1 MTPRAIA
8 LAAAALAAA
17 TSAPAAEVV
26 VLKSS
31 EVPAWQPALD
41 ALRRGAT
48 GHTLTE
54 VDLKND
60 RGEADRVLTG
70 LKGRPVVVVALGPLA
85 AQAAHE
91 VLPETPLIFGMVQD
105 PGRLGLL
112 TAPNTTGVSFTIP
125 VMNQLAA
132 FRLVNPR
139 GVRIGVLYNPENT
152 GRQVQE
158 AQRATPLVH
167 LVLVDR
173 PVSSERDIP
182 EALRSLLRGPEAVDA
197 LWLPAD
203 PLLLNDLT
211 RRFIL
216 SETLKAMKPVY
227 SFSSALVMEGALASD
242 GPDLVSI
249 GEQLAELVQRVAADR
264 TGRIPMMVPRAE
276 LVINKKMADKLRID
290 VPQSALRA
298 ANRVF

>member
-1 MTPRAIA
+1 MRAA
-8 LAAAALAAA
+8 LLAVVLAAPSPAV
-17 TSAPAAEVV
+17 AAEVV

-31 EVPAWQPALD
+31 DVPAWQPALD

-48 GHTLTE
+48 GHTLSE
-54 VDLKND
+54 VDLRGD
-60 RGEADRVLTG
+60 RAEADRALTG
-70 LKGRPVVVVALGPLA
+70 LKGRPVIVVALGPLA

-91 VLPETPLIFGMVQD
+91 VLPDTPLVFGMVQD
-105 PGRLGLL
+105 PARLGLVG
-112 TAPNTTGVSFTIP
+112 APNTTGVAFSTP

-132 FRLVNPR
+132 FRMVNPR
-139 GVRIGVLYNPENT
+139 GVRIGVLYNPDNS

-158 AQRATPLVH
+158 AQKATALVH
-167 LVLVDR
+167 LALVER

-182 EALRSLLRGPEAVDA
+182 EALRALLRGPEAVDA

-203 PLLLNDLT
+203 PLLLADPT

-227 SFSSALVMEGALASD
+227 GFSSALVVEGALASD
-242 GPDLVSI
+242 GPDIVSI
-249 GEQLAELVQRVAADR
+249 GEQLAELVNRLAGDRAAK
-264 TGRIPMMVPRAE
+264 IPMMVPRAE
-276 LVINKKMADKLRID
+276 LVINKKMADKLKIEI
-290 VPQSALRA
+290 PQAALRS

>member
-1 MTPRAIA
+1 MRSAL

-17 TSAPAAEVV
+17 SSVPAAEVV

-31 EVPAWQPALD
+31 EVPAWQPAVD

-48 GHTLTE
+48 GHALTE

-60 RGEADRVLTG
+60 RGEADRVLAG
-70 LKGRPVVVVALGPLA
+70 LKGKPVVLVALGPLA
-85 AQAAHE
+85 AQAVHE

-112 TAPNTTGVSFTIP
+112 AAPNTNGVSFTIP

-132 FRLVNPR
+132 FRMVNPR

-158 AQRATPLVH
+158 AQKAMPLVH
-167 LVLVDR
+167 LAVVDR

-249 GEQLAELVQRVAADR
+249 GEQLAELVQRIAADR
-264 TGRIPMMVPRAE
+264 TARIPMMVPRAE
-276 LVINKKMADKLRID
+276 LVINKKMAEKLRIE

>member
-17 TSAPAAEVV
+17 ASAPAAEVV

-31 EVPAWQPALD
+31 EVPAWQPTID

-70 LKGRPVVVVALGPLA
+70 LKGKPVIVVALGPLA

-91 VLPETPLIFGMVQD
+91 VLPETLLIFGMVQD

-132 FRLVNPR
+132 FRMVNPR

-158 AQRATPLVH
+158 AQKATPLVH
-167 LVLVDR
+167 LALVDR

-182 EALRSLLRGPEAVDA
+182 DALRSLLRGPDAVDA

-249 GEQLAELVQRVAADR
+249 GEQLAELVQRLAGDR
-264 TGRIPMMVPRAE
+264 TARIPMMVPRAE
-276 LVINKKMADKLRID
+276 LVINKKMADKLKID

>member
-17 TSAPAAEVV
+17 ASAPAAEVV

-31 EVPAWQPALD
+31 EVPAWQPTID

-70 LKGRPVVVVALGPLA
+70 LKGKPVIVVALGPLA

-91 VLPETPLIFGMVQD
+91 VLPETLLIFGMVQD

-132 FRLVNPR
+132 FRMVNPR

-158 AQRATPLVH
+158 AQKATPLVH
-167 LVLVDR
+167 LALVDR

-182 EALRSLLRGPEAVDA
+182 EALRSLLRGPDAVDA

-249 GEQLAELVQRVAADR
+249 GEQLAELVQRLAGDRAA
-264 TGRIPMMVPRAE
+264 RIPMMVPRAE
-276 LVINKKMADKLRID
+276 LVINKKMADKLKID

>member
-17 TSAPAAEVV
+17 ASAPAAEVV

-31 EVPAWQPALD
+31 EVPAWQPTID

-70 LKGRPVVVVALGPLA
+70 LKGKPVIVVALGPLA

-91 VLPETPLIFGMVQD
+91 VLPETLLIFGMVQD

-132 FRLVNPR
+132 FRMVNPR

-158 AQRATPLVH
+158 AQKATPLVH
-167 LVLVDR
+167 LALVDR

-182 EALRSLLRGPEAVDA
+182 EALRSLLRGPDAVDA

-249 GEQLAELVQRVAADR
+249 GEQLAELVQRLAADR
-264 TGRIPMMVPRAE
+264 TARIPMMVPRAE
-276 LVINKKMADKLRID
+276 LVINKKMADKLKID

>member
-1 MTPRAIA
+1 MTPRAFA

-17 TSAPAAEVV
+17 SSAPAAEVV

-31 EVPAWQPALD
+31 EVPAWQPAVD

-48 GHTLTE
+48 GHTLSE

-70 LKGRPVVVVALGPLA
+70 LKGKPVIVVALGPLA

-105 PGRLGLL
+105 PARLGLL

-158 AQRATPLVH
+158 AQKAMPLVH
-167 LVLVDR
+167 LALVER
-173 PVSSERDIP
+173 PVNSERDIP
-182 EALRSLLRGPEAVDA
+182 EALRSLLRGPDAVDA

-203 PLLLNDLT
+203 PLLLNDPT

-216 SETLKAMKPVY
+216 GETLKAMKPVY

-242 GPDLVSI
+242 GPDVVSI

-264 TGRIPMMVPRAE
+264 TARIPMTVPRAE
-276 LVINKKMADKLRID
+276 LVINKKMADKLKID